1 MTHYDSP
8 LWHPCT
14 QMKDYEQ
21 QLPLSVKSGQA
32 SYLELTDGRRIIDVV
47 SSWWCKSLG
56 YGHPKLRDALIAQ
69 AQQLEHC
76 MLANATHAPIENLS
90 LALAQLMPGLT
101 KVSYASDG
109 SPAVEMAMK
118 MSLHAQQILGQ
129 KRTQFAA
136 LSGAYHGETC
146 GALSVSD
153 LGQFRAPYER
163 MLMRDVLFIETIPY
177 VNSTAEPLWDDCSAY
192 WAKIKAQLDPYGDT
206 LAAIVVEPIVQG
218 SNQMSIYSKDLLTR
232 LRAWC
237 DAHGVHLIADEIM
250 TGLGRTGKMLAC
262 EHANIVPDFLCLS
275 KSLTAGWLP
284 MSAMLTTQR
293 IYDLFYADYAEGKTF
308 IHSHTFAGNPL
319 AASVALATLQVM
331 REESLVTR
339 AAEFE
344 PILLNAMHDIA
355 EHTGAIHNVRGIG
368 MIVAAD
374 LINPNNIERFGF
386 EIYKKA
392 LTHELLLRPLGNTI
406 YWMLP
411 LNVSLETVAEI
422 KKRVIK
428 LLNTV

>member
-14 QMKDYEQ
+14 QMKDYGQ
-21 QLPLSVKSGQA
+21 QLPISVKYAQG
-32 SYLELTDGRRIIDVV
+32 SYLELTDGRRVIDAV

-56 YGHPKLRDALIAQ
+56 YGHPVLREALIAQ
-69 AQQLEHC
+69 AEQLEHC
-76 MLANATHAPIENLS
+76 MLGNATHAPIEQLS

-109 SPAVEMAMK
+109 SSAVEMAMK

-153 LGQFRAPYER
+153 LGKFREPYES
-163 MLMRDVLFIETIPY
+163 MLMPNVVFIENIPY
-177 VNSTAEPLWDDCSAY
+177 VNSTADPLWQDCALH
-192 WAKIKAQLDPYGDT
+192 WAIIKAQLDPYADT
-206 LAAIVVEPIVQG
+206 LTAILVEPIVQG
-218 SNQMSIYSKDLLTR
+218 ANHMKIYSKDLLIR

-237 DAHGVHLIADEIM
+237 DEHGVHLIADEIM
-250 TGLGRTGKMLAC
+250 TGFGRTGKMLAC
-262 EHANIVPDFLCLS
+262 EHAGIVPDFLCLS

-293 IYDLFYADYAEGKTF
+293 IYDLFYADYREGKNF
-308 IHSHTFAGNPL
+308 LHSHTFAGNPL
-319 AASVALATLQVM
+319 AASVALATLHVM
-331 REESLVTR
+331 RDESLVAR
-339 AAEFE
+339 AAKFE
-344 PILLNAMHDIA
+344 PILLQAMQEIT
-355 EHTGAIHNVRGIG
+355 EHTGALHDVRGIG
-368 MIVAAD
+368 MVVAAD
-374 LINPNNIERFGF
+374 LINPNNSERFGF

-392 LTHELLLRPLGNTI
+392 LTHGLLLRPLGNTI

-411 LNVSLETVAEI
+411 LNVSVETLDEI
-422 KKRVIK
+422 KERVIK
-428 LLNTV
+428 SLNTV